1 MAELIKYIL
10 TERELKQLTGGA
22 WPDRL
27 VKDYIA
33 SAVNEESINSEV
45 GDLTIEISTI
55 QGDIITINGQITS
68 LSARVT
74 TAEGEIATLQFDL
87 TALDAALTSHV
98 GDSSAHGATG
108 DIVGTD
114 DYCSSSV
121 GGTVLLAS
129 AQADAT
135 ASAVTP
141 PAALG
146 AASAA
151 YVQAEQQAQTDAINA
166 LENNIN
172 TIKADLNALVTV
184 VNNMLATERAAKQRA
199 T

>member
-33 SAVNEESINSEV
+33 SAVNEENINGEV
-45 GDLTIEISTI
+45 GNLTVEIATI
-55 QGDIITINGQITS
+55 QGDIVTINGQITS

-74 TAEGEIATLQFDL
+74 TAEGDIATLQVDL

-98 GDSSAHGATG
+98 GDNSAHGATG
-108 DIVGTD
+108 DIVGTGN
-114 DYCSSSV
+114 YCTALV

-146 AASAA
+146 AASAT

-184 VNNMLATERAAKQRA
+184 VNNMLATERTAKQRA